1 MATPVILEHLTRV
14 APLGLRF
21 WDALTN
27 TFISDGLAVQAVPK
41 LTSGV
46 YLGKPAIAFS
56 NRSGVF
62 VFHALP
68 GLREAEFGAGD
79 DAYWNTPP
87 AQKDFIVT
95 VTDALLRFL
104 PFSMNLKAPVHRILD
119 FACAGGKPTPEL
131 PNQPDGIVPLFSA
144 PGRNPPGGMA
154 VLRAGIVQ
162 GSGAPARWAMVEAYS
177 KNIILARGMTDSN
190 GQVALFFPYPKIVLN
205 NPMDNRPPLTEQ
217 TWPVDLKVYSALS
230 PPAGDAP
237 DLCEVVSQ
245 PEADPL
251 RELSPDKPLQTLDL
265 TFGQELVV
273 KTKNQ
278 SELFLA

>member
-1 MATPVILEHLTRV
+1 MTTPVILDRLTRV

-27 TFISDGLAVQAVPK
+27 TFISDGLQVTAIPK
-41 LTSGV
+41 VTSGV
-46 YLGKPAIAFS
+46 FSGKPVNAFP

-79 DAYWNTPP
+79 DAYWSAPP
-87 AQKDFIVT
+87 AQKNFIVT
-95 VTDALLRFL
+95 VIDTLNRFL
-104 PFSMNLKAPVHRILD
+104 PFTLDLVAPVHRILD
-119 FACAGGKPTPEL
+119 FSCAGGKPTPKL
-131 PNQPDGIVPLFSA
+131 PTQPDGVVPLFSA
-144 PGRNPPGGMA
+144 PGRNAPGSVA
-154 VLRAGIVQ
+154 VLRAGIVR
-162 GSGAPARWAMVEAYS
+162 GSSGPARWAMVEAYS
-177 KNIILARGMTDSN
+177 KNKIVARGVADHN

-217 TWPVDLKVYSALS
+217 TWPIDLKVFSALS
-230 PPAGDAP
+230 PPTGSPP

-245 PEADPL
+245 PEANPL
-251 RELSPDKPLQTLDL
+251 RELAPNKPLQTLDL
-265 TFGQELVV
+265 TFGQELIV